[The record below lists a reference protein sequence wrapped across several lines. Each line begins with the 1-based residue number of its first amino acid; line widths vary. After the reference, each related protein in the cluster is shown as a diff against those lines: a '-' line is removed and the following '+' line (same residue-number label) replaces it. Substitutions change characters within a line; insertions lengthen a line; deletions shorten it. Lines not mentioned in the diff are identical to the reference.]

1 MTLVQKAEVVVT
13 RDGVTQRQELPGNLP
28 VFYADGSDVSILE
41 VLVNH
46 IVREQTHNHGQW
58 EELLHRKKE
67 LYGERD
73 VRYIATAHGPSPR
86 SNGQKVYI
94 KGISHSTGQEELFEI
109 ADVAVTFEAKWSV
122 ADVPL
127 THGEYD
133 GTYFST
139 GSAALGDANTVQ
151 LVYTETPEGELDVA
165 GRLDGTVASLGLDI
179 APKRLP

>member
-1 MTLVQKAEVVVT
+1 MQKAEVVIT
-13 RDGVTQRQELPGNLP
+13 RHGVTQQQELPGNVP

-41 VLVNH
+41 VLVDH
-46 IVREQTHNHGQW
+46 IVRGQTRNHDQW
-58 EELLHRKKE
+58 EELLRRKEE

-73 VRYIATAHGPSPR
+73 VRYIATSHGPSPR

-94 KGISHSTGQEELFEI
+94 KGVSHSTGQEELFVI
-109 ADVAVTFEAKWSV
+109 ADVGVTFEAKWSV

-151 LVYTETPEGELDVA
+151 LVYTDP
-165 GRLDGTVASLGLDI
+165 RRRI
-179 APKRLP
+179 